1 MTPIITLLEREL
13 RKHNAEISYT
23 QLKKGDKFVYSGQV
37 SRHVALVKTGFLRAF
52 HINEKGDELTT
63 EFSQPGN
70 FCGSYYS
77 FFTEKPAF
85 EYIEAMT
92 DCELQL
98 IGYQL
103 LQKLYLDNFDMNM
116 LGRKLLEQAIIERD
130 LRLKKIL
137 HLSAKERFEW
147 FTGSYPE
154 VAKVAKPQ
162 YVASFLGM
170 SVESLGRLRRHLLPD
185 PK

>member
-13 RKHNAEISYT
+13 NKQNAETTYT

-37 SRHVALVKTGFLRAF
+37 SRHVALIQSGFLRTF

-70 FCGSYYS
+70 FCASYYS
-77 FFTEKPAF
+77 FFTEQPAV

-92 DCELQL
+92 DCELHL
-98 IGYQL
+98 VGYQQ
-103 LQKLYLDNFDMNM
+103 LQKLYRDNLEMNV

-130 LRLKKIL
+130 LRLKKVM
-137 HLSAKERFEW
+137 HLSAKEKYQW
-147 FTGSYPE
+147 FVESYPE
-154 VAKVAKPQ
+154 VYKVAKTQ
-162 YVASFLGM
+162 QLASFLGL
-170 SVESLGRLRRHLLPD
+170 SVESLSRVKKTLIS
-185 PK
+185 